1 VAIKRWL
8 IPAAL
13 VFGLWAAGA
22 AAFAVERPA
31 EAVASVPALAAFHE
45 VIFKIW
51 HEASPKKDTTMLRQL
66 LPEVDKGIAQVA
78 SAQLP
83 AILREREAAWEEGV
97 KKLQSAGS
105 EYKAA
110 AMAKDDARLL
120 AAAERLHSQFE
131 ALMRVTR
138 PALKELDDFHAVL
151 YMLYHHYLPDKDMQK
166 IRSSAIELK
175 QAMMALNAVQLP
187 ERLKQREPEFQE
199 ARNKLSRSV
208 DDLAASL
215 QTKAEP
221 KIQAAVNELHS
232 NYQALER
239 VFE

>member
-1 VAIKRWL
+1 MVVKRWL

-13 VFGLWAAGA
+13 AFGLWAAGVG
-22 AAFAVERPA
+22 AFLQERPE
-31 EAVASVPALAAFHE
+31 EAVASVPALDAFHE

-51 HEASPKKDTTMLRQL
+51 HEASPRKDTTMLCQL

-78 SAQLP
+78 AAQLP
-83 AILREREAAWEEGV
+83 GILRERKAAWEEGV
-97 KKLQSAGS
+97 KKLQDAGA

-110 AMAKDDARLL
+110 ATAKDDARLL
-120 AAAERLHSQFE
+120 AAAEKLHSQFE
-131 ALMRVTR
+131 ALRRVTR
-138 PALKELDDFHAVL
+138 PALQELDDFHAVL

-166 IRSSAIELK
+166 IRSSAAELK
-175 QAMMALNAVQLP
+175 QKMVALNAVQLP
-187 ERLKQREPEFQE
+187 ERLKQKEPEFQA
-199 ARNKLSRSV
+199 ARKKLSGSV

-215 QTKAEP
+215 QTNAEP
-221 KIQAAVNELHS
+221 KIQAAIDELHS